1 MNTIII
7 DLGFHY
13 PLVSVYGKVIFYF
26 SYVKVGPK
34 NSFDINLKRLL
45 ATVSHAGILSVH
57 PAGICREVDCFPP

>member
-34 NSFDINLKRLL
+34 NSFDINL
-45 ATVSHAGILSVH
+45 SHAGIFSVH